1 MFTTKRECEMK
12 KVRAKLASLVL
23 ALGVRSKAD
32 KTPYDRIEAALAAV
46 HYGVAAIA
54 AIGAVALVLAL
65 VASAA
70 YLGLL

>member
-1 MFTTKRECEMK
+1 MK
-12 KVRAKLASLVL
+12 KVRARLASLVL

-46 HYGVAAIA
+46 HYGVAAI
-54 AIGAVALVLAL
+54 GAVALVLAL
-65 VASAA
+65 VSSAA

>member
-12 KVRAKLASLVL
+12 KVRARLASLAL
-23 ALGVRSKAD
+23 ALEARRGQTGEQRD
-32 KTPYDRIEAALAAV
+32 QIEAALAAV
-46 HYGVAAIA
+46 YYGVA